1 MSKPDDLTED
11 EHRDVNTVQ
20 AVARVVGIGQGALE
34 GRGRTAEVAV
44 KRAVVV
50 WILAS
55 QHHWTQGRIAHH
67 INRTERQVRRLVQRM
82 R

>member
-1 MSKPDDLTED
+1 MSDQEKLDA
-11 EHRDVNTVQ
+11 NTVQ

-34 GRGRTAEVAV
+34 GRGRTAELSV

-55 QHHWTQGRIAHH
+55 QHRWTQGRIARH
-67 INRTERQVRRLVQRM
+67 INRTERQVRNLVRRM
-82 R
+82 KA